1 LAAAPLSAKNSLRRK
16 ACEFVSERAGAP
28 DMNYRD
34 PRFFKTFVLL
44 TFTVVAINEGMT
56 LGKLDNGV
64 GTSLTILVAILGAIV
79 VVFLLFVLIRDIWKQ
94 DV

>member
-1 LAAAPLSAKNSLRRK
+1 
-16 ACEFVSERAGAP
+16 
-28 DMNYRD
+28 MNYRD

-64 GTSLTILVAILGAIV
+64 GTSLTTLVATLGAIV
-79 VVFLLFVLIRDIWKQ
+79 VVFLLFVLIRHIWKQ